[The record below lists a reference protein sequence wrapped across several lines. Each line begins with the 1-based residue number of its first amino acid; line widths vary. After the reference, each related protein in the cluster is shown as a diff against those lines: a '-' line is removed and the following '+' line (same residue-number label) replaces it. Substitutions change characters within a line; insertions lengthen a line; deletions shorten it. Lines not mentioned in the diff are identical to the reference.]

1 MASGAIIPGN
11 MPGSAKAAFCCA
23 SPRLHGSRLPLQQ
36 LTGSLTD
43 ISSLSSRSWLLLQAA
58 SNQPGKGSLSMRM
71 SAHVCTCW
79 GYSAVLA
86 AFSAAGVGLSTK
98 LSSRPSSPRPA
109 AIRNMVPQVAGTRY
123 RSAGCPMCVMALAA
137 KAMPRPP
144 MYAACMHAATCFTSA
159 QAHIMWVL

>member
-1 MASGAIIPGN
+1 MILGDGLRCGHRRGHA
-11 MPGSAKAAFCCA
+11 
-23 SPRLHGSRLPLQQ
+23 RLCK
-36 LTGSLTD
+36 
-43 ISSLSSRSWLLLQAA
+43 IASLSPFKMGAWKPAAVAAAYRLSKSRQPPERISAA
-58 SNQPGKGSLSMRM
+58 PTSRKQQTSERELVYANDCACSSV
-71 SAHVCTCW
+71 HW
-79 GYSAVLA
+79 GYSAVSA

-144 MYAACMHAATCFTSA
+144 MYAACMHAA
-159 QAHIMWVL
+159 